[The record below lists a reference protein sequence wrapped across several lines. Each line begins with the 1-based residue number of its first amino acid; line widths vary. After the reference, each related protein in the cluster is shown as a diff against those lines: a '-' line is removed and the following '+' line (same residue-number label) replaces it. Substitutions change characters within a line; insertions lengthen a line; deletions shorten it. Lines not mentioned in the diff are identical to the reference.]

1 MKIAHIS
8 DIHVRNYKY
17 HYEYKQV
24 FDQLFDKLKELKPDV
39 IVNTGDTAHTK
50 SKLSPEYF
58 KMTAYLFENLANIA
72 PFHVILGN
80 HDVNVKN
87 PHRLDA
93 VSPIVNAVV
102 VTALVLA
109 VLKIKFPP
117 FVLIGYAVAIISAP
131 TCTTLPEFVFL
142 SFKA

>member
-50 SKLSPEYF
+50 SKLSPD
-58 KMTAYLFENLANIA
+58 LL
-72 PFHVILGN
+72 L
-80 HDVNVKN
+80 
-87 PHRLDA
+87 L
-93 VSPIVNAVV
+93 S
-102 VTALVLA
+102 
-109 VLKIKFPP
+109 
-117 FVLIGYAVAIISAP
+117 
-131 TCTTLPEFVFL
+131 TCGSECLYD
-142 SFKA
+142 